1 MCFLNYLK
9 YFSHLHNAGS
19 KPLTLLWVDSATR
32 RSSTAPL
39 LLVNTLEL
47 KALCKPWTSVVT
59 HTPPG
64 FWHHHLSWEK
74 ACTSFSQTHFS
85 NSPSLPLL
93 SDQSHQTT
101 IFHHPHK
108 PVLTP
113 ASLSRDAFPVRS
125 IHFRSIHPFQVHFHN
140 SYPNWW
146 PIMLT
151 HSLSNFPTFP
161 ILF

>member
-1 MCFLNYLK
+1 MEWHNKEFQLFMCFLNYLK
-9 YFSHLHNAGS
+9 YFSHLQNAGS
-19 KPLTLLWVDSATR
+19 KSLTLLWVDSATR

-47 KALCKPWTSVVT
+47 KALCKPWISVVI
-59 HTPPG
+59 HTLPG
-64 FWHHHLSWEK
+64 FRHHHLSWEK
-74 ACTSFSQTHFS
+74 ACTSFSQTLFS

-113 ASLSRDAFPVRS
+113 ASRAGMHFQWGPS
-125 IHFRSIHPFQVHFHN
+125 ISGPFTHFRSTFITA
-140 SYPNWW
+140 
-146 PIMLT
+146 L
-151 HSLSNFPTFP
+151 PTDDQSC
-161 ILF
+161 